1 MTTDLHNLLFG
12 DPRLIAADLEVS
24 VRSVKNWQ
32 QDKTTPPPAMI
43 KLLRIR
49 YGDLGG
55 LLGQE
60 WNGFHFGRD
69 GLFYHP
75 DFKYGFAP
83 GELRALFFNRQE
95 VRWYRSEFIKMRA
108 ELERL
113 QANTWAT
120 QKLRETCCT
129 A

>member
-1 MTTDLHNLLFG
+1 ME
-12 DPRLIAADLEVS
+12 RLPL
-24 VRSVKNWQ
+24 
-32 QDKTTPPPAMI
+32 
-43 KLLRIR
+43 
-49 YGDLGG
+49 
-55 LLGQE
+55 
-60 WNGFHFGRD
+60 GRD

-120 QKLRETCCT
+120 QKLRENVLHRLNTNST
-129 A
+129 AAAALPHASLSSAFARAGFP